1 MNRLGTARNYKIQ
14 IKLSKKEISNII
26 KNNNNF
32 HINFEE
38 NINEK
43 VVVLVLLKEFVRIL
57 VNGIITMTV
66 IIKENNDQLS
76 EVLIAM
82 HNPVASEGFF
92 NDLNVGA
99 STRKDFF
106 KDLEPYIIN
115 LEEVT
120 QRNN

>member
-1 MNRLGTARNYKIQ
+1 MNRLGTARNYKIE
-14 IKLSKKEISNII
+14 IKLSKKEIINII

-32 HINFEE
+32 NINFEE

-43 VVVLVLLKEFVRIL
+43 VVVLFLLKEFIRIL

-66 IIKENNDQLS
+66 IIKEKNDQLS

-82 HNPVASEGFF
+82 HNPVASEGLF

-106 KDLEPYIIN
+106 KEFEPYIIS
-115 LEEVT
+115 LEEIT
-120 QRNN
+120 QQNN

>member
-1 MNRLGTARNYKIQ
+1 MSRLGTARNYKIE
-14 IKLSKKEISNII
+14 IKLSKKEIINII

-32 HINFEE
+32 NINFEE

-43 VVVLVLLKEFVRIL
+43 VVVLFLLKEFIRIL

-66 IIKENNDQLS
+66 IIKEKNDQLS

-82 HNPVASEGFF
+82 HNPVASEGLF

-106 KDLEPYIIN
+106 KEFEPYIIS
-115 LEEVT
+115 LEEIT
-120 QRNN
+120 QQNN